1 MLMLSAF
8 AGRDFSFGLPVK
20 IAVSWETVVGRSV
33 EVHKLPPRQKRILSF
48 LFFFSHTASSA
59 LHSVVVYLQSPQAHI
74 LSPSAAAKKGF
85 GSEKKLQP
93 ASEPYSDH
101 RQEKYV
107 FELKEEK
114 PSKI

>member
-48 LFFFSHTASSA
+48 LFFFSHTASPA
-59 LHSVVVYLQSPQAHI
+59 LHSVVVYLQSPQVHPFFKPRGGGEEG
-74 LSPSAAAKKGF
+74 LWQR
-85 GSEKKLQP
+85 EKT
-93 ASEPYSDH
+93 ATS
-101 RQEKYV
+101 V
-107 FELKEEK
+107 
-114 PSKI
+114 